1 MAAFAGSDSE
11 TTSSTSRVI
20 DSHLHIWASPQEA
33 ETYPYFP
40 GQEPTLTGDVNFL
53 LKNMEEARVDGA
65 LIVQPINHK
74 FDHSLVTSVLKRYPS
89 KFVGCCLAN
98 PAEDGSGIT
107 HLENLV
113 LEVFPFTVTQ
123 SISKYYI
130 CISFLR
136 VLKSFFVE

>member
-1 MAAFAGSDSE
+1 MIFE
-11 TTSSTSRVI
+11 FLI
-20 DSHLHIWASPQEA
+20 D
-33 ETYPYFP
+33 
-40 GQEPTLTGDVNFL
+40 
-53 LKNMEEARVDGA
+53 
-65 LIVQPINHK
+65 
-74 FDHSLVTSVLKRYPS
+74 SVLKRYPS